1 MKRYLAYIVVLSQLI
16 SSFTGVKK
24 AFSQAAP
31 DSASVISADTA
42 KTKKSSPGED
52 AKHSVVSMSYI
63 KEKVEHSPDSTFFNI
78 LKVTNNNGYAI
89 QGSVKISVPVGWK
102 VISKEETS
110 VNISPGQTEY
120 IPIRVSLARTA
131 TGGTSFVISSTLI
144 SNRSLFSDKNQN
156 SVSKACYITIPKRTK
171 WDVYPVQR
179 TIYFDRYTE
188 YASFKLKLS
197 NRGNGSEVVKLEFNI
212 GSAME
217 MYGALGHKYFSSV
230 ELKPHRDTVISYQIK
245 YLPIDDASELW
256 NRDFQR
262 MTIKITASADTI
274 IKRSSVNFKHLESTY
289 YNALASKSSPLTIE
303 MQLQNL
309 LSEFDPKIVFAA
321 YGDIILK
328 NYNTMDYFLRIP
340 GLSLSGY
347 DYADFGTSL
356 WQRMRFRLRYTAD
369 KWQAMAGDI
378 SSQGI
383 NMLGIG
389 GRGIGGSYKIN
400 DKQKVSA
407 AFAAAVG
414 SPVYSGDLQH
424 DISLPNNI
432 GLNYALAAIINNYN
446 KINNYGLS
454 VRGTYS
460 FLPGHRISLLLAGTQ
475 TQHLYDDSTFTD
487 PNGNFI
493 ITNNPNTTFY
503 GLGAQAQYQMNR
515 KKARV
520 SLNANYSSKHFS
532 QYYNGRVQV
541 NGNGQ
546 YFINKKYYLVEGVNI
561 QFHDPAIYNRGILYP
576 ENKYFAGTY
585 RTELADKI
593 NSRLTFFT
601 GPQFEHI
608 SRENLKIN
616 LLGDSIK
623 TRFASR
629 SPRLSFRLNYKNN
642 VNGFISPYM
651 ILGYTYI
658 TSAQDSSILVDTT
671 SLFSKAVF
679 FNASAGL
686 NAVQKYWGLNI
697 IYHYG
702 PRGILAQTDYYY
714 YNNYGKTIRIMP
726 YFQKYYFN
734 RKMLLSSYNSYYYEA
749 LANSERI
756 TLNARL
762 SFFFDH
768 DWTFFVDNNMYFF
781 SRINEGGGKTYS
793 RKYYLNLGFKKT
805 FDIAQPGLKY
815 YDLKIICFKDVNG
828 NKIMDNDEHGIS
840 DIVITIN
847 RQSKMDS
854 VTQKAVKQHGQFS
867 PAEMVTDNFGQVIYY
882 NIPEGDFD
890 LNVFPLINLRD
901 LYNINGQTQKVA
913 VSRDTTY
920 YIPFVQSY
928 RVIGHIILNRDEYSS
943 SGNVSLANIRIT
955 ATDSAGNSF
964 PALTSSDGSYTL
976 YVPQA
981 GEYKVNVNNVFGEQ
995 FTLQESEYTVSFDG
1009 AKEFQVDFIFSE
1021 KKRLMNINGN
1031 GSNNPPNQ
1039 NSNSNLNPNLNPNT
1053 NPNPNPNPNPL
1064 VAPKDTSS
1072 SVIYRI
1078 QIGSSATKIPAS
1090 EYAAKFKGAQNVKE
1104 YIENGVYKYT
1114 SGEFQTWDFD
1124 KATDYKDQLKT
1135 QGYKDAFI
1143 VFFKNNKRIAVTPSS
1158 SSSNDGVTYRIQ
1170 LASTSARIPQSDFAS
1185 KFPGVSYVS
1194 EYYENGIYKYTG
1206 GDIGNIEDA
1215 QKSKEELKSK
1225 GYKEAFVV
1233 PYKEGKPL
1241 R

>member
-1 MKRYLAYIVVLSQLI
+1 LSVFLLMFLLSPFPSGRVGDGLFAQ
-16 SSFTGVKK
+16 T
-24 AFSQAAP
+24 AP
-31 DSASVISADTA
+31 DSTAPAPLTADSVEKFFDAPAPVPAPAPA
-42 KTKKSSPGED
+42 KPEANSII
-52 AKHSVVSMSYI
+52 VMSYV

-78 LKVTNNNGYAI
+78 LKITNNNGSVV
-89 QGSVKISVPVGWK
+89 QGVVRISVPMGWK
-102 VISKEETS
+102 IISAEETN
-110 VNISPGQTEY
+110 VTINPNQTEY

-131 TGGTSFVISSTLI
+131 TGGTSFVISATLI
-144 SNRSLFSDKNQN
+144 SNRSLFTDKNQN
-156 SVSKACYITIPKRTK
+156 SVSKACYITIPKKTK
-171 WDVYPVQR
+171 WDIYPVQR
-179 TIYFDRYTE
+179 TIYFDRYAE
-188 YASFKLKLS
+188 YASFKLKIT

-212 GSAME
+212 GSAMQ
-217 MYGALGHKYFSSV
+217 MYGALGNKYFSSV
-230 ELKPHRDTVISYQIK
+230 ELKPHRDTVLSYQVRYI
-245 YLPIDDASELW
+245 PIDDASELW

-262 MTIKITASADTI
+262 MAIKIIAISDTLL
-274 IKRSSVNFKHLESTY
+274 KRTSVNFKHLESTY
-289 YNALASKSSPLTIE
+289 YNELANKSSPLTIE

-328 NYNTMDYFLRIP
+328 NYNTIDYNLRIP
-340 GLSLSGY
+340 GLSFSGY
-347 DYADFGTSL
+347 DDPDFGASL

-369 KWQAMAGDI
+369 KWQAMVGDI

-389 GRGIGGSYKIN
+389 GRGIAGSYKIN

-407 AFAAAVG
+407 AFATAVA
-414 SPVYSGDLQH
+414 SPVYSGDIEH
-424 DISLPNNI
+424 AITLPNNF
-432 GLNYALAAIINNYN
+432 GLNTAVAAIINNYN
-446 KINNYGLS
+446 KVNNYGLS
-454 VRGTYS
+454 LRGTYS
-460 FLPGHRISLLLAGTQ
+460 FLPGHRLSLLLGGTQ
-475 TQHLYDDSTFTD
+475 TRHLYNDSTFTD

-493 ITNNPNTTFY
+493 ITNDPGKIFY
-503 GLGAQAQYQMNR
+503 GYAAQLQYQVNR

-520 SLNANYSSKHFS
+520 NLNANYSSKHFS
-532 QYYNGRVQV
+532 QYYNGRIQV
-541 NGNGQ
+541 NGSGQ
-546 YFINKKYYLVEGVNI
+546 YFINKQYYLVQGANI
-561 QFHDPAIYNRGILYP
+561 QFQDPAVYNLGILYP
-576 ENKYFAGTY
+576 ENKYLAGNY
-585 RTELADKI
+585 RLELADKI

-601 GPQFEHI
+601 GPRFQHI

-616 LLGDSIK
+616 YLGDSIQ

-629 SPRLSFRLNYKNN
+629 TPAISFRLNYKNN
-642 VNGFISPYM
+642 INGFISPYLT
-651 ILGYTYI
+651 LGYTYI

-686 NAVQKYWGLNI
+686 NAVQKYFGLNI

-702 PRGILAQTDYYY
+702 PHDILAQTDYYY
-714 YNNYGKTIRIMP
+714 FGSYGKTLRIMP
-726 YFQKYYFN
+726 YFNKYYFN
-734 RKMLLSSYNSYYYEA
+734 RKMLLSSYNSYYYQA
-749 LANSERI
+749 LSNSERI

-762 SFFFDH
+762 SFFFNQG
-768 DWTFFVDNNMYFF
+768 WTFFVDNNMYFF
-781 SRINEGGGKTYS
+781 SRINEGGDKTYS

-815 YDLKIICFKDVNG
+815 YDLKVICFKDING

-840 DIVITIN
+840 DIVISVN
-847 RQSKMDS
+847 RQSQMDS
-854 VTQKAVKQHGQFS
+854 VTKKAVRQHGQFS
-867 PAEMVTDNFGQVIYY
+867 PAEMVTDNFGQIIYY
-882 NIPEGDFD
+882 NIPEGEFD
-890 LNVFPLINLRD
+890 LNVFPLVNLKD
-901 LYNINGQTQKVA
+901 LYNINGQTQKVG

-943 SGNVSLANIRIT
+943 NGMVSVANIRIT

-964 PALTSSDGSYTL
+964 PALTSADGSYTL

-995 FTLQESEYTVSFDG
+995 FILQESEYTVSFDG

-1021 KKRLMNINGN
+1021 KKRQININGN
-1031 GSNNPPNQ
+1031 GLNNV
-1039 NSNSNLNPNLNPNT
+1039 
-1053 NPNPNPNPNPL
+1053 PNPNPNPNSNPNSNPNPL
-1064 VAPKDTSS
+1064 VSPKDTSS

-1078 QIGSSATKIPAS
+1078 QIGSNATKIPAS

-1143 VFFKNNKRIAVTPSS
+1143 VFFKDNKRVAITPSS
-1158 SSSNDGVTYRIQ
+1158 SSSNDGITYRVQ
-1170 LASTSARIPQSDFAS
+1170 LTSTATRIPQSQFAS
-1185 KFPGVSYVS
+1185 KFPGVSYIT
-1194 EYYENGIYKYTG
+1194 EYVENGIYKYTG
-1206 GDIGNIEDA
+1206 GDITTVEDA
-1215 QKSKEELKSK
+1215 QKSKEDIKSK
-1225 GYKEAFVV
+1225 GYKDAFVV
-1233 PYKEGKPL
+1233 PFKDGKPF